1 MAFRFSLDVVLRMWR
16 SRERFERLRLETLTA
31 KIQRLR
37 REIQAAE
44 RAAQE
49 DRRNLAGT
57 LMEGMAA
64 SQLQF
69 ASLCAD
75 GQRRFRILMENQV
88 AELMKQHEVQRKIFE
103 HARRQRETL
112 ENLRTRKLDAYRAE
126 EAREIQ
132 EQTDELFL
140 ARRSRTQSE

>member
-1 MAFRFSLDVVLRMWR
+1 MAFHFSLDAVLRMWK

-37 REIQAAE
+37 REIEALDEGSRQ
-44 RAAQE
+44 
-49 DRRNLAGT
+49 DRRNVASALS
-57 LMEGMAA
+57 EGMIA

-69 ASLCAD
+69 ASLCTD
-75 GQRRFRILMENQV
+75 GQHRFRALMEKQV
-88 AELMKQHEVQRKIFE
+88 AELMKQHEAQRKLFE

-112 ENLRTRKLDAYRAE
+112 ESLRDHKLEIYRAE

-132 EQTDELFL
+132 QQMDEMFL
-140 ARRSRTQSE
+140 ARRSSTQNE